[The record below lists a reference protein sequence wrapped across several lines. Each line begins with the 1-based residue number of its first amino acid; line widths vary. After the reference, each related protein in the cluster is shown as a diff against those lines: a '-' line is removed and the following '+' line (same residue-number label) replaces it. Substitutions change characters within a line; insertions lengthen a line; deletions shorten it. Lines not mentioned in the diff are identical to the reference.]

1 MSSSKKKRG
10 LLQRVFLTLMIPG
23 RSLLGAL
30 VELWGSFKDLGIF
43 RLRLPFLR
51 GRRNREF
58 EKAGRQPRGA
68 KRRRV
73 SGTAFRKGERQRKRE
88 LIEAERESRKFL
100 TSNSAE
106 AAEYREQLERSNKAF
121 SRGDA
126 VNHLAKMNAKLRKP
140 KQKSAPESAPEST
153 SESAPESNE

>member
-43 RLRLPFLR
+43 RLRLPR

-140 KQKSAPESAPEST
+140 KQKSAPESTP
-153 SESAPESNE
+153 ESAPESNE